1 MIVSE
6 LSRRYARALYSLA
19 KENKTNDKVFG
30 ELRSLSSALD
40 ESKEVRD
47 FVFNPM
53 VRPDQKAAALKASFA
68 KLAFSPEVQ
77 SFLLTLAENQRLE
90 NIQEM
95 IYAYGLISD
104 EDHGVQRGTVRSA
117 SPLAQESR
125 TKIEDIVT
133 QVTRKKVILSFVEDA
148 KLIGGTVAQVGGWTF
163 DDSLES
169 HLRRLNEDLNRRMS

>member
-95 IYAYGLISD
+95 IYA
-104 EDHGVQRGTVRSA
+104 
-117 SPLAQESR
+117 
-125 TKIEDIVT
+125 
-133 QVTRKKVILSFVEDA
+133 
-148 KLIGGTVAQVGGWTF
+148 
-163 DDSLES
+163 
-169 HLRRLNEDLNRRMS
+169 